1 MSLFPNE
8 DILTK
13 EIASWKSFGDSLSSK
28 EDRQL
33 FEKML
38 NDCYKYAT
46 AINAKGEPFPA
57 EPLIMALLLSLHKM
71 IDWLT
76 KQISKHES
84 LDNNNKEV
92 KKFKEEEQNLGREN
106 AHDYIRKNDGR
117 IHYILMIDNGAYTM
131 IHDFSSG

>member
-46 AINAKGEPFPA
+46 AINAKGEPFRMNHCLWPCCFHN
-57 EPLIMALLLSLHKM
+57 IK
-71 IDWLT
+71 
-76 KQISKHES
+76 
-84 LDNNNKEV
+84 
-92 KKFKEEEQNLGREN
+92 
-106 AHDYIRKNDGR
+106 
-117 IHYILMIDNGAYTM
+117 
-131 IHDFSSG
+131 